1 MHTLPRIAL
10 FLVATGIP
18 LLPMRAAAQDVTPP
32 GFGLGISGTAITIS
46 PEENKRVWGGMGNVF
61 LQYTWVSGIQVAAG
75 AGYGAVDAGEVGSF
89 NVSGTRTLLNVF
101 AEARLILN
109 TQARTAAPYVGAHV
123 AYLDHDLD
131 TTYADRALKVSGTGW
146 NYAGAIGVV
155 LRLTDQLAA
164 DLSGTFGV
172 APFGDPD
179 VTWGGVTE
187 DVKGST
193 TYTASIGAG
202 LVYSFGR

>member
-1 MHTLPRIAL
+1 MISMPRFPLIVLTAG
-10 FLVATGIP
+10 VA

-32 GFGLGISGTAITIS
+32 GFGLGISGAAITIS
-46 PEENKRVWGGMGNVF
+46 PEENKRVWGGQGNAF
-61 LQYTWVSGIQVAAG
+61 LQYTWASGIQVMGG
-75 AGYGAVDAGEVGSF
+75 AGYGAVDAGEIAALS
-89 NVSGTRTLLNVF
+89 VSGTRKLFSVF
-101 AEARLILN
+101 GEARLILN

-131 TTYADRALKVSGTGW
+131 TTYADRELKVSGTGW
-146 NYAGAIGVV
+146 NYAGVIGVV
-155 LRLTDQLAA
+155 LRITDNLAA

-179 VTWGGVTE
+179 ATYDG
-187 DVKGST
+187 DALDLKAAT
-193 TYTASIGAG
+193 TYTGSIGAG